1 MIKMKRVLLL
11 AILVSFVNG
20 FSQGYK
26 INLQIKGAP
35 KDSLCQLA
43 YYYGEKK
50 LLQDSARVLDNKG
63 NLVFEGEKKLPK
75 GIYLVVAPDGKYFD
89 FIVNDATTFSMKTD
103 TSNYVKNMVF
113 TGSPENVLFYKY
125 LNYITPIST
134 SISQKSEEYR
144 KLKDTKPAEAEQL
157 LVELRALDKQLIDY
171 KKNFITENPNTFAAV
186 LFKSMEDIS
195 IPEAPEGMAD
205 SLVQNFK
212 YQYFKTHFFDN
223 IDFKDERMLR
233 TPVFE
238 GKIDYYL
245 DKLVAQHWDS
255 LIKESNYL
263 LNEKVGKS
271 GNYAMF
277 RYMLNHLTS
286 KYGDSKIMCMDEVPW
301 YLYKN
306 YYLQDKRVDWIDST
320 QRVKLEEEVAKKRY
334 NLCGDVPPN
343 IFFRDTLDK
352 SYSLHDIDAEYT
364 VLYFWSATCGHCKKA
379 TPKLWEYYQKVKDKG
394 VEVYTVSIDK
404 EDKEYKKFIN
414 KYGFT
419 WINTR
424 DDGAKNMDMF
434 ASTHAYR
441 TVYNVFSTPTIY
453 ILDKDKKIIGK
464 KVDVGIVKK
473 ILNDKLGLPPEKEE
487 PEEAEDSHAH

>member
-1 MIKMKRVLLL
+1 MKKILLL
-11 AILVSFVNG
+11 ALLVGFINA

-26 INLQIKGAP
+26 ISVQIKGAP

-43 YYYGEKK
+43 YYFGEKK
-50 LLQDSARVLDNKG
+50 LLQDSARVLDSKG
-63 NLVFEGEKKLPK
+63 NFVFEGKEKLSK
-75 GIYLVVAPDGKYFD
+75 GIYLIVAPDGRYFD
-89 FIVNDATTFSMKTD
+89 FVVNDATHFSMKTD
-103 TSNYVKNMVF
+103 TSDYVKNMTF
-113 TGSPENVLFYKY
+113 EGSPENVLFYRY
-125 LNYITPIST
+125 LNYITPISKQ
-134 SISQKSEEYR
+134 IGIKSEEY
-144 KLKDTKPAEAEQL
+144 KKIKDSNPNKAEEL
-157 LVELRALDKQLIDY
+157 LTELRAMDKQLVDY
-171 KKNFITENPNTFAAV
+171 KKNFIVEHPETFAAV
-186 LFKSMEDIS
+186 LFKSMEDVPI
-195 IPEAPEGMAD
+195 IDAPAGMPD

-212 YQYFKTHFFDN
+212 YQYFKKHYFDN

-238 GKIDYYL
+238 GKVDYYL

-263 LNEKVGKS
+263 LNEKVGK
-271 GNYAMF
+271 GNYGMF

-286 KYGDSKIMCMDEVPW
+286 KYGESKIMCMDEVPW

-306 YYLQDKRVDWIDST
+306 YYLVDSRVDWIDST

-343 IFFRDTLDK
+343 IFFRDTLGNNFP
-352 SYSLHDIDAEYT
+352 LHSVKAEYT
-364 VLYFWSATCGHCKKA
+364 VVYFWSATCGHCKKA
-379 TPKLWEYYQKVKDKG
+379 TPKLWEYYKKVKDKG
-394 VEVYTVSIDK
+394 VEVYTICIDK
-404 EDKEYKKFIN
+404 DDKEYKKFIN

-424 DDGAKNMDMF
+424 DDDKKNMDMF

-441 TVYNVFSTPTIY
+441 TCYNVFSTPTIY

-464 KVDVGIVKK
+464 KVDVDIVKK
-473 ILNDKLGLPPEKEE
+473 ILNDKLGLPQEKEE
-487 PEEAEDSHAH
+487 AEEEKEDGHKH